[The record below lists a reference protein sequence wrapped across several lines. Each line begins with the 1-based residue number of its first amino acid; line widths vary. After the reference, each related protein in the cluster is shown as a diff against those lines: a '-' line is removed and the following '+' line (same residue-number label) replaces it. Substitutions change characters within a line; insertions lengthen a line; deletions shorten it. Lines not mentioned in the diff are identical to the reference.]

1 MENKKHSGQVWSIQ
15 LCIPILDPQGWV
27 SINDFNHRLITKE
40 EFCNRAANSV
50 IKMEKELSRRAAS
63 KMLKKI

>member
-15 LCIPILDPQGWV
+15 LRIPILDPQGWV
-27 SINDFNHRLITKE
+27 SIDDFNHRLITKE

-50 IKMEKELSRRAAS
+50 VKVNKELSRRAAS